1 MHLVQRNTLR
11 ETKIKEV
18 KPDTAEHITYK
29 LNRNRQH
36 NNRETWSFA
45 GSLSDPLKFLL
56 VKIGGILHFFDFH
69 PIRYIFSKNRC
80 YLDLNIHL

>member
-1 MHLVQRNTLR
+1 MKYRYAFSAKKHTKRN
-11 ETKIKEV
+11 KIKEV

-45 GSLSDPLKFLL
+45 GSLSDPL
-56 VKIGGILHFFDFH
+56 
-69 PIRYIFSKNRC
+69 
-80 YLDLNIHL
+80 